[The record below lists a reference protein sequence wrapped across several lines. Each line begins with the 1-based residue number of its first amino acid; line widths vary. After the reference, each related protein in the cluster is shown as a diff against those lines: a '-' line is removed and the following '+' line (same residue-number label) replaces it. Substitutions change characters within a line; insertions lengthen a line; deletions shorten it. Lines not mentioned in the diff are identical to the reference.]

1 MPRLTVTAIDSLTAM
16 EEIVSKLGEDAVI
29 LSTRKIRGQVEI
41 SASNDPVPGGL
52 PPRKTRSA
60 KKSKSFTDIF
70 TQADQSL
77 LQIPAEDI
85 DAIQTTRRKAHEQII
100 DEAIDLNELT
110 VDPRMADHDTNVIE
124 FETPVASP
132 LSSPKVADPNYHALA
147 DEIAQL
153 RRQINGM
160 VVTEATALR
169 HEIGNSLTMR
179 LKTAGFSDTVLD
191 RFGHVMRHLPVAEAH
206 AAFIATLAEAVAV
219 DQAYSLLDADIY
231 IIAGPHGAGKT
242 SLAAKL
248 AARLSDDIA
257 RLSLA
262 SYEVTSGGQNGCRN
276 NARLLN
282 LPFVDLTVGLDADL
296 LTHNGK
302 LVIDAGAD
310 TRRLE
315 SLQAD
320 IEQTLPEAK
329 ICRIVPLPGAYSA
342 QAIKRAIETYGKDG
356 AYIALTRLD
365 ECEIAAPEF
374 SVLAESRAKL
384 ALLTASRSLV
394 DSLLIA
400 SQDPVAQYLSD
411 ICGVE
416 TIG

>member
-52 PPRKTRSA
+52 PPRKTRAS
-60 KKSKSFTDIF
+60 KKSKSFTDVF
-70 TQADQSL
+70 TQADASL
-77 LQIPAEDI
+77 LQAPAEPVATEPSLSRQMQEHFI
-85 DAIQTTRRKAHEQII
+85 DDTISL
-100 DEAIDLNELT
+100 DELEL
-110 VDPRMADHDTNVIE
+110 PRETNVIDLDVVP
-124 FETPVASP
+124 TAPVAG
-132 LSSPKVADPNYHALA
+132 VENHQYHVLA

-160 VVTEATALR
+160 IVTEATALR

-179 LKTAGFSDTVLD
+179 LKTVGFSDAVLD
-191 RFGHVMRHLPVAEAH
+191 RFGHAMRHLPSAEAQT
-206 AAFIATLAEAVAV
+206 AFIRTLAEAVAI
-219 DQAYSLLDADIY
+219 DKSERLFDADIY
-231 IIAGPHGAGKT
+231 VIAGPHGAGKT
-242 SLAAKL
+242 NLAGKL
-248 AARLSDDIA
+248 AARLTDDTA
-257 RLSLA
+257 RLWLA
-262 SYEVTSGGQNGCRN
+262 SFEMTSSGQNGCRN

-282 LPFVDLTVGLDADL
+282 LPFVDLTLGFDAGLLAQS
-296 LTHNGK
+296 GK
-302 LVIDAGAD
+302 LVIDAGTD
-310 TRRLE
+310 PSRLE
-315 SLQAD
+315 TLQAD
-320 IEQTLPEAK
+320 LQHHFPAAK
-329 ICRIVPLPGAYSA
+329 ICHILPLPGAYST
-342 QAIKRAIETYGKDG
+342 QAIKRAIELYGQNG

-374 SVLAESRAKL
+374 SVLAESHAKL
-384 ALLTASRSLV
+384 GFLTASRSLV

-400 SQDPVAQYLSD
+400 SQEPVAQYLSG